1 MGGTFF
7 IKLTKISGLE
17 KSQNRPVLAIK
28 TRVKN
33 LASNILRKIEQSP
46 TEYCQYSEYLTL
58 LNSFPDVKESV

>member
-7 IKLTKISGLE
+7 IKLTKIIGLE

-33 LASNILRKIEQSP
+33 LTWNILRKIEQSP